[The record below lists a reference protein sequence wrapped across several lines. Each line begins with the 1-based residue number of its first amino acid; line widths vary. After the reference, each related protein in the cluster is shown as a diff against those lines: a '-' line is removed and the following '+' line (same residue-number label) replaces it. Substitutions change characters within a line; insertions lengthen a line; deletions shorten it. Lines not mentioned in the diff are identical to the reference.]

1 MNAST
6 FHMKAEHIP
15 EQFQSI
21 IDLASQLAGVVIAD
35 ALLILLEGPTDWQE
49 LREVTTGQRVLAS
62 SRLRHGTAWRRRSR
76 FPGRRVEYARKP
88 RYMKN

>member
-1 MNAST
+1 
-6 FHMKAEHIP
+6 MKAEHIP

-49 LREVTTGQRVLAS
+49 LREVTTGQRVLLAADYAD
-62 SRLRHGTAWRRRSR
+62 RTAWRRRSR
-76 FPGRRVEYARKP
+76 FPGRRAEHARKP
-88 RYMKN
+88 RS